1 MDELASGEDMAYEV
15 LTKIQVHDRY
25 YKRKYKVTSRS
36 KIPRPYKSID
46 MERRLI
52 RAATEGNIQLVCQL
66 IHRGVNV
73 RAADDKRRTALH
85 VAANLGHNG
94 IVKVLIENGADVHQR
109 DCNGNTPLHL
119 AACSSNIEVL
129 TTLMGAVLR
138 KRSVLCFCYVIPGTS
153 VDATDFNGITPLHL
167 ALSHLRILD
176 EDESCSCD
184 ITGLKAKLT
193 EVVKLLKHYLKS
205 SKNVDATDKDIDDLE
220 MLTNRISISTTAKE
234 VSHVNQLLADF
245 ASLSIKKQKI
255 D

>member
-129 TTLMGAVLR
+129 TTLMGA
-138 KRSVLCFCYVIPGTS
+138 GTS